1 MANSAS
7 NLFKELTAE
16 EITSVMK
23 TVWPDAAV
31 TAFSLCSGGLFN
43 TTYKVILISG
53 GEEKTVIL
61 RMGPVHRELLMGYE
75 HHMMETEAA
84 IFAMMHE
91 KGIPASKVIACN
103 TERKVLDRDF
113 MVVEYIDGVAFSG
126 AEMPEE
132 ERQAIEREMGK
143 AVRAMHEIECPAF
156 GRATHVLFGE
166 SYPNYFESI
175 YAEVSDLC
183 EKTVACGL
191 YTEEESETIKRAVKK
206 QEEILKTEKVP
217 HLCHGDLWSGNIL
230 VEKKDGKWVMAAV
243 IDVDRAYFGDVDFD
257 LGNPWILSD
266 SFLAGYGITREELEV
281 RERKIK
287 RECATL
293 IYFMLEAYVW
303 SAQYN
308 GPDKAENAKKVVME
322 KACYLLEA

>member
-7 NLFKELTAE
+7 NLFRELTAE
-16 EITSVMK
+16 EITAVMRE
-23 TVWPDAAV
+23 VYPDAGV
-31 TAFSLCSGGLFN
+31 TAFTLCNGGLFN
-43 TTYKVILISG
+43 TTYKVTLTTEG
-53 GEEKTVIL
+53 GEKTVIL

-84 IFAMMHE
+84 IYAMMHE

-103 TERKVLDRDF
+103 TERKVIDRDF

-126 AEMPEE
+126 AQMSEE
-132 ERQAIEREMGK
+132 ERRAIEREMGK
-143 AVRAMHEIECPAF
+143 AVRAMHGIKCPAF

-175 YAEVSDLC
+175 YAEVLDLC
-183 EKTVACGL
+183 NKTIACGL
-191 YTEEESETIKRAVKK
+191 YTEEESEAIKEAVQK
-206 QEEILKTEKVP
+206 QEEILKSEKTP
-217 HLCHGDLWSGNIL
+217 RLCHGDLWSGNIL

-287 RECATL
+287 RECATM

-308 GPDKAENAKKVVME
+308 GPGNAENAKKVVME
-322 KACYLLEA
+322 KARYLLEA